1 MRREHAK
8 AGTEEG
14 REGEEK
20 KRRDCGGKQHTFA
33 RYSLGI
39 SVMLKARAIH
49 GTYSKQKTNQGK
61 GGRKR

>member
-1 MRREHAK
+1 MRKQVRMK
-8 AGTEEG
+8 GG
-14 REGEEK
+14 RERGKEGGIAE
-20 KRRDCGGKQHTFA
+20 GKQRTFA

-61 GGRKR
+61 GGIKR

>member
-1 MRREHAK
+1 MK
-8 AGTEEG
+8 GG
-14 REGEEK
+14 RERGKEGGIAE
-20 KRRDCGGKQHTFA
+20 GKQRTLA

-61 GGRKR
+61 GGIKR